1 MSKKPIKKSDKEKDW
16 WLGKR
21 KNRRIKS
28 QLEYHFI
35 ICEGTK
41 TEPNYFKAIKAKI
54 TAKNREKITIQVIG
68 KRRGTTNLLE
78 EAIKEVQK
86 SPNYISNVW
95 LIYDKDEFSEE
106 SFNEVVEKCNEIN
119 KQDNTLYRPMW
130 SNESI
135 EVWILLHF
143 IRFDTPMGRKECI
156 QKINEN
162 FRQKN
167 LGTYQKND
175 ENLYQKLTP
184 YVAIAI
190 QNAKWLDAK
199 YTSELPAKRNPCTK
213 VYELVELL
221 HKYI

>member
-1 MSKKPIKKSDKEKDW
+1 MLFRS
-16 WLGKR
+16 
-21 KNRRIKS
+21 
-28 QLEYHFI
+28 
-35 ICEGTK
+35 
-41 TEPNYFKAIKAKI
+41 
-54 TAKNREKITIQVIG
+54 
-68 KRRGTTNLLE
+68 
-78 EAIKEVQK
+78 
-86 SPNYISNVW
+86 
-95 LIYDKDEFSEE
+95 
-106 SFNEVVEKCNEIN
+106 
-119 KQDNTLYRPMW
+119 
-130 SNESI
+130 
-135 EVWILLHF
+135 
-143 IRFDTPMGRKECI
+143 